1 MDLKRQGSLSLL
13 LSLLELK
20 FEDAF
25 FLLNEV
31 CSTGPYLQIE
41 VILLRKVLLRKKLN
55 KHV

>member
-25 FLLNEV
+25 F
-31 CSTGPYLQIE
+31 YLARLVPQAPICR
-41 VILLRKVLLRKKLN
+41 LR
-55 KHV
+55 